1 MTTRHNILI
10 LALLTFFGL
19 TSCSSPQRELP
30 KLSYGLEP
38 LRTAFNQD
46 AGAVRLLLLVD
57 PT

>member
-1 MTTRHNILI
+1 MATRHKILI
-10 LALLTFFGL
+10 LALLALLGL

-30 KLSYGLEP
+30 KLSPGLEP